1 MFTALA
7 AALTLTTAAAAQ
19 QLTVD
24 PAASTLRYHVVHKLH
39 RVEGESKTV
48 EGKAVVQEDGRVLA
62 MVRVPIATFHS
73 GDGNRDAHMQETVE
87 AQKFP
92 FVVVKGVA
100 QLDPATAGAI
110 RPVSARATT
119 AKVQLEGEVELHG
132 VRQPVS
138 MPLTVD
144 IAPDGTVRA
153 RGSFDVSLDRHG
165 VERPALLFVKVDDAC
180 TIDFDLALRPA
191 RG

>member
-19 QLTVD
+19 PLTVD
-24 PAASTLRYHVVHKLH
+24 AAASTLRYHVVHKLH
-39 RVEGESKTV
+39 RVEGESKSV
-48 EGKAVVQEDGRVLA
+48 EGKAVVQEDGKVLA
-62 MVRVPIATFHS
+62 MLRVPIATFHS
-73 GDGNRDAHMQETVE
+73 GDGNRDAHMQEAVE

-100 QLDPATAGAI
+100 QLDTATAGAI

-119 AKVQLEGEVELHG
+119 AHVRLDGEVELHG
-132 VRQPVS
+132 VRQPISIPV
-138 MPLTVD
+138 TVEV
-144 IAPDGTVRA
+144 APDGTAHA

-165 VERPALLFVKVDDAC
+165 VERPALLFVKIDDAC
-180 TIDFDLALRPA
+180 KIDFDLALRPA